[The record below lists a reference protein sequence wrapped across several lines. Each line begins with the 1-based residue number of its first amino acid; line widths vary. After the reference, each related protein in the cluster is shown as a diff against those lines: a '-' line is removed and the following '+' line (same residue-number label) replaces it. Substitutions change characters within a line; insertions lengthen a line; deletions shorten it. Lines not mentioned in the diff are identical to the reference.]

1 MDAKRRNLIQ
11 LNVAVALWGITALFA
26 NKTVIDLPVLT
37 LTMGRC
43 VVAAAA
49 LLAYIL
55 VARQGLAIRSRRDL
69 IVLLASGVLIA
80 VHWVTYFQSIRVSTV
95 ALAIIALHTYPIMTI
110 LLEPLMFR
118 ERLHLTDVLMGVV
131 VLAGILVLVPKFDL
145 SDQAT
150 QGVLWGLASAVFF
163 TARNL
168 LARGS
173 IRRYSGSTIM
183 FYQVVVTAAVLLPFA
198 PLTGGPRPGNTA
210 LQLLLLGVVF
220 TALPHTLFTA
230 AFANLKVKTVSI
242 IATLLPIYGALFAWL
257 LLGEIPT
264 WRTAVGGAIVLAA
277 VAFETIRTAGG
288 R

>member
-1 MDAKRRNLIQ
+1 MDGKRRNLIQ

-26 NKTVIDLPVLT
+26 SKKMIDLPVSTLT
-37 LTMGRC
+37 LGRC
-43 VVAAAA
+43 VVAAVA

-55 VARQGLAIRSRRDL
+55 IARQGLAVRSRRDL
-69 IVLLASGVLIA
+69 IILLTYGVLIA

-95 ALAIIALHTYPIMTI
+95 AVAIIALHTYPIMTI
-110 LLEPLMFR
+110 LLEPLLFR

-131 VLAGILVLVPKFDL
+131 VLVGILVLVPHFDL
-145 SDQAT
+145 TDKAT
-150 QGVLWGLASAVFF
+150 QGVLWGLVSAAFF

-173 IRRYSGSTIM
+173 IRTYSGSTIM

-198 PLTGGPRPGNTA
+198 PLTGGPKPGNAA

-230 AFANLKVKTVSI
+230 SFANLKVKTVSI

-257 LLGEIPT
+257 WLSEVPS
-264 WRTAVGGAIVLAA
+264 WRTVIGGAIVLAA
-277 VAFETIRTAGG
+277 VAFETVRSAGG
-288 R
+288 K